1 MEKTPSPS
9 VTDTE
14 LSILTVLWD
23 RGPVPVRDIV
33 DQVYGTRSASIHAT
47 VNSLLERLE
56 GKGYVGRDR
65 SGHAHLYHAIVDR
78 QSFVGQQLQQL
89 AEKHFGGSVTPMLLA
104 LVDQA
109 RLKKSV
115 RDEIR
120 KMIADLK

>member
-1 MEKTPSPS
+1 MGKKPPVA

-23 RGPVPVRDIV
+23 RGPVTVREIV
-33 DQVYGTRSASIHAT
+33 EALYRKHSASAHAT
-47 VNSLLERLE
+47 VNSLLDRLE

-65 SGHAHLYHAIVDR
+65 TSFAHRYHATIDR
-78 QSFVGQQLQQL
+78 QTFVGQQLQQI

-109 RLKKSV
+109 RLRKSV
-115 RDEIR
+115 REEIR
-120 KMIADLK
+120 KMIADLE